1 MKKNK
6 IIFCIIMLAMS
17 LNVHA
22 LEKCSNEE
30 MARLKELANN
40 VDFTYNYVINDE
52 GNLDELSYE
61 SVYYKVTVSNW
72 DNDLKLYYKYADEK
86 DYDEISID
94 ELNNTEF
101 PNDATLVFAIRAYVA
116 NMCANEL
123 LKTKTLDLPYY
134 NIYYYINKSKCDEYP
149 DFKYCK
155 EIMTKSPEKEN
166 EEIDDLFNK
175 YIEKNNQT
183 VEEKTNEN
191 VQNQGI
197 SWTIIAGFIL
207 IIIVIIIIAYFYFK
221 KVLAKKKNEI

>member
-1 MKKNK
+1 MKKIK
-6 IIFCIIMLAMS
+6 IIFGIIIFMMGI
-17 LNVHA
+17 NVYA

-30 MARLKELANN
+30 MARLRELANN
-40 VDFTYNYVINDE
+40 VDFTYNYAINDE

-116 NMCANEL
+116 NMCTNEL

-166 EEIDDLFNK
+166 DEIDDLFNK
-175 YIEKNNQT
+175 YIEKNNAIA
-183 VEEKTNEN
+183 EEKTNEN

-197 SWTIIAGFIL
+197 SWTIIAGFVL

-221 KVLAKKKNEI
+221 KVLAKKKSEI